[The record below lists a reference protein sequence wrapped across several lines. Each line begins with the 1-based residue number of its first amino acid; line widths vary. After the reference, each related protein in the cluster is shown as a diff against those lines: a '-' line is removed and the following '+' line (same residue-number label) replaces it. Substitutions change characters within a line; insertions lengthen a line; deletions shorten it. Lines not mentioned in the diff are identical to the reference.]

1 MYTNLSIKLALPGIV
16 VEFTRLVT
24 SSKLQWA
31 AIIWSTRTEI
41 SEFLNI
47 KSPVQNNFTALF

>member
-1 MYTNLSIKLALPGIV
+1 MYTNLSIKLALAGIV

-24 SSKLQWA
+24 SSKLQWD

-41 SEFLNI
+41 SEFLNN